1 MINRLTIMNTI
12 KNLSLQSLLFLLS
25 CCKPLVGTKKIVFQE
40 RIIPTYSQIEV
51 LGNADIVLTEGNVG
65 QIRVKTSENALP
77 YVTTEVKEGVLVIK
91 LNHYGVNYVPK
102 LKIYV
107 PIDETFNKRTIA
119 GKGDIISDKD
129 YSLQLHSLEVVIKG
143 QGYVQLQGKTDE
155 LKVNTLGSGNFQGK
169 EFHAHKATL
178 SISGTGHIDTF
189 VTEKIQAKII
199 GYGHIAIFGNP
210 PQRDT
215 NIKGSG
221 KIFFND

>member
-65 QIRVKTSENALP
+65 QITVETSENVLP
-77 YVTTEVKEGVLVIK
+77 YIATEVKEGTLVIK
-91 LNHYGVNYVPK
+91 LKHYGVNYVSK
-102 LKIYV
+102 LRIHI
-107 PIDETFNKRTIA
+107 PIDENFQKIA
-119 GKGDIISDKD
+119 IVGKGIVTTHKNF
-129 YSLQLHSLEVVIKG
+129 SLQLHSLEVVLKG
-143 QGYVQLQGKTDE
+143 D
-155 LKVNTLGSGNFQGK
+155 GNFLGK
-169 EFHAHKATL
+169 ELSTRKAIL
-178 SISGTGHIDTF
+178 FIAGAGNIEAS
-189 VTEKIQAKII
+189 VTEDVQAKIM
-199 GYGHIAIFGNP
+199 GYGNISIFGNP

-221 KIFFND
+221 KIEFL